1 MKIVVE
7 YSKNEV
13 TSVKELIE
21 VYNRKLGGKKE
32 EEASK
37 KDVAETRMV
46 GNNFRSVTIVDGS
59 YHTKVKVGPELI
71 EEMCGLMVEHADEI
85 IGIGKAAITLLKAV
99 PGLRTLLKASNV
111 IMEKNLGIK
120 NVVVTERKKTA

>member
-32 EEASK
+32 EDE
-37 KDVAETRMV
+37 KDVAEIRMV
-46 GNNFRSVTIVDGS
+46 GNNFSSVTIVDGG

-99 PGLRTLLKASNV
+99 PGLKTLLKASNA

>member
-7 YSKNEV
+7 YDEKETN
-13 TSVKELIE
+13 SVKELIR
-21 VYNRKLGGKKE
+21 VYNHKLGGKQE

-37 KDVAETRMV
+37 KDVAEIRMV
-46 GNNFRSVTIVDGS
+46 GNNFRSVTIVDGG
-59 YHTKVKVGPELI
+59 YYTKVKVGPELI
-71 EEMCGLMVEHADEI
+71 EEMCGLMTKHADEI
-85 IGIGKAAITLLKAV
+85 IGIGKAAIMLLKAV
-99 PGLRTLLKASNV
+99 PGLKALLKDSNA

>member
-7 YSKNEV
+7 YDEKETS
-13 TSVKELIE
+13 SVKELIE
-21 VYNRKLGGKKE
+21 VYNRKLGGKEE

-37 KDVAETRMV
+37 KDVAEIRMV
-46 GNNFRSVTIVDGS
+46 GNNFRSVTIVDGG
-59 YHTKVKVGPELI
+59 YHTKVKVGPEFV

-85 IGIGKAAITLLKAV
+85 IGIGQAAIMLLKAV
-99 PGLRTLLKASNV
+99 PGLKALLKASNV

>member
-7 YSKNEV
+7 YDKSE
-13 TSVKELIE
+13 TDSVKELIE

-32 EEASK
+32 EETSK
-37 KDVAETRMV
+37 KDIAEIRMV
-46 GNNFRSVTIVDGS
+46 GNNFRSVTIVDGG

-99 PGLRTLLKASNV
+99 PGLRTLLKASNA

-120 NVVVTERKKTA
+120 NVVVTEKKKTA

>member
-13 TSVKELIE
+13 TSAKELIE
-21 VYNRKLGGKKE
+21 VYNRKLGEKKE
-32 EEASK
+32 EDE
-37 KDVAETRMV
+37 KDIAEIRMV
-46 GNNFRSVTIVDGS
+46 GNNFRSVTTVDGG
-59 YHTKVKVGPELI
+59 YHTEMEVGPELI
-71 EEMCGLMVEHADEI
+71 EEMSGLMAEHADEI
-85 IGIGKAAITLLKAV
+85 IGIGKAAIMLLKAV
-99 PGLRTLLKASNV
+99 PGLKTLLKASNA

>member
-7 YSKNEV
+7 YDEKETS
-13 TSVKELIE
+13 SVKELIR

-32 EEASK
+32 EEACK
-37 KDVAETRMV
+37 KDVAEIRMV
-46 GNNFRSVTIVDGS
+46 GNNFRSVTIIDGG

-71 EEMCGLMVEHADEI
+71 EEMCGLMTKHADEI
-85 IGIGKAAITLLKAV
+85 IGIGKAAIMLLKAV
-99 PGLRTLLKASNV
+99 PGLKALLKASNA

>member
-7 YSKNEV
+7 YDEKETS
-13 TSVKELIE
+13 SVKELIR

-37 KDVAETRMV
+37 KDVAEIRMV
-46 GNNFRSVTIVDGS
+46 GNNFRSVTIIDGG
-59 YHTKVKVGPELI
+59 YCTKVKVGPELI
-71 EEMCGLMVEHADEI
+71 EEMCGLMTKHADEI
-85 IGIGKAAITLLKAV
+85 IGIGKAAIMLLKAV
-99 PGLRTLLKASNV
+99 PGLKALLKASNA
-111 IMEKNLGIK
+111 IMEKKLGIK

>member
-7 YSKNEV
+7 YDEKETS
-13 TSVKELIE
+13 SVKELIR

-37 KDVAETRMV
+37 KDVAEIRMV
-46 GNNFRSVTIVDGS
+46 GNNFRSVTIIDGG
-59 YHTKVKVGPELI
+59 YCTKVKVGAEFI
-71 EEMCGLMVEHADEI
+71 EEMCGLMTKHADEI
-85 IGIGKAAITLLKAV
+85 IGIGKAAIMLLKAV
-99 PGLRTLLKASNV
+99 PGLRALLKASNA

>member
-7 YSKNEV
+7 YDEKETS
-13 TSVKELIE
+13 SVKELIE
-21 VYNRKLGGKKE
+21 VYNRKLGGKEE

-37 KDVAETRMV
+37 KDVAEIRMV
-46 GNNFRSVTIVDGS
+46 GNNFRSVTIVDGG
-59 YHTKVKVGPELI
+59 YHTKVKVGPEFV

-85 IGIGKAAITLLKAV
+85 IGIGKAAIMLLKAV
-99 PGLRTLLKASNV
+99 PGLKALLKASNV

>member
-7 YSKNEV
+7 YDEKETN
-13 TSVKELIE
+13 SVKELIR
-21 VYNRKLGGKKE
+21 VYNHKLGGKK

-37 KDVAETRMV
+37 KDVAEIRMV
-46 GNNFRSVTIVDGS
+46 GNNFRSVTIVDGG
-59 YHTKVKVGPELI
+59 YHTKVKVGPEFV

-85 IGIGKAAITLLKAV
+85 IGIGKAAIMLLKAV
-99 PGLRTLLKASNV
+99 PGLKALLKDSNA

>member
-7 YSKNEV
+7 YSKNE
-13 TSVKELIE
+13 TDSVKELIE

-32 EEASK
+32 EADK
-37 KDVAETRMV
+37 KDVAEIRMV
-46 GNNFRSVTIVDGS
+46 GNNFRSVTIVDGG

-71 EEMCGLMVEHADEI
+71 KEMCGLMVEHADEI
-85 IGIGKAAITLLKAV
+85 IGISKTAILLLKAV
-99 PGLRTLLKASNV
+99 PGLKTLLKASNA

>member
-7 YSKNEV
+7 YDEKETS
-13 TSVKELIE
+13 SVKELIE

-32 EEASK
+32 EETSK
-37 KDVAETRMV
+37 KDIAEIRMV
-46 GNNFRSVTIVDGS
+46 GNNFRSVTIIDEG

-85 IGIGKAAITLLKAV
+85 IGIGKAAIMLLKAV
-99 PGLRTLLKASNV
+99 PGLKALLKASNA

-120 NVVVTERKKTA
+120 NVVVTEKKKTA

>member
-7 YSKNEV
+7 YDEKETN
-13 TSVKELIE
+13 SVKELIR
-21 VYNRKLGGKKE
+21 VYNHKLGGKKE

-37 KDVAETRMV
+37 KDVAEIRMV
-46 GNNFRSVTIVDGS
+46 GNNFRSVTIVDGG
-59 YHTKVKVGPELI
+59 YHTKVKVGPEFV

-85 IGIGKAAITLLKAV
+85 IGIGKAAIMLLKAV
-99 PGLRTLLKASNV
+99 PGLKTLLKASNA

>member
-7 YSKNEV
+7 YDEKETS
-13 TSVKELIE
+13 SVKELIR

-37 KDVAETRMV
+37 KDVAEIRMV
-46 GNNFRSVTIVDGS
+46 GNNFRSVTIVDGG
-59 YHTKVKVGPELI
+59 YHAKVKVGPEFV

-85 IGIGKAAITLLKAV
+85 IGIGKAAIMLLKAV
-99 PGLRTLLKASNV
+99 PGLKALLKASDA
-111 IMEKNLGIK
+111 IMGKNLRIK
-120 NVVVTERKKTA
+120 KVVGTERKKTA

>member
-7 YSKNEV
+7 YSKNE
-13 TSVKELIE
+13 TDTVKELIE

-32 EEASK
+32 KADK
-37 KDVAETRMV
+37 KDVAEIRVV
-46 GNNFRSVTIVDGS
+46 GNNFSSVTIVDGG
-59 YHTKVKVGPELI
+59 YHTKVKVGPEFI

-85 IGIGKAAITLLKAV
+85 IGIGKAAIMLLKAV
-99 PGLRTLLKASNV
+99 PGLKTLLKASNA

>member
-7 YSKNEV
+7 YDKSETN
-13 TSVKELIE
+13 SVKELIE
-21 VYNRKLGGKKE
+21 VYNRKLGREKE
-32 EEASK
+32 KADK
-37 KDVAETRMV
+37 KDVAEIRVV
-46 GNNFRSVTIVDGS
+46 GNNFRSVTIVDGG

-85 IGIGKAAITLLKAV
+85 IGIGKAAILLLKAV
-99 PGLRTLLKASNV
+99 PGLRTLLKASNA

>member
-7 YSKNEV
+7 YSKNE
-13 TSVKELIE
+13 TDSVKELIR
-21 VYNRKLGGKKE
+21 VYNRKLGVKE
-32 EEASK
+32 EEADK
-37 KDVAETRMV
+37 KDVAEIRMV
-46 GNNFRSVTIVDGS
+46 GNNFRSVTIVDEG

-71 EEMCGLMVEHADEI
+71 EEMCGLMTEHADEI
-85 IGIGKAAITLLKAV
+85 IGIGKAAIMLLKAV
-99 PGLRTLLKASNV
+99 PGVRTLLKASNA

>member
-7 YSKNEV
+7 YSKNE
-13 TSVKELIE
+13 TDSVKELIE
-21 VYNRKLGGKKE
+21 VYNRKLGEKKE
-32 EEASK
+32 EADK
-37 KDVAETRMV
+37 KDVAEIRMV
-46 GNNFRSVTIVDGS
+46 GNNFRSVTIVDGG

-99 PGLRTLLKASNV
+99 PGLKTLLKASNA

>member
-7 YSKNEV
+7 YSKNE
-13 TSVKELIE
+13 TDSVKELIE

-32 EEASK
+32 EADK
-37 KDVAETRMV
+37 KDVAEIRVV
-46 GNNFRSVTIVDGS
+46 GNNFRSVTIVDGG
-59 YHTKVKVGPELI
+59 YHTEVEVGPELI
-71 EEMCGLMVEHADEI
+71 EEMSGLMVEHADEI
-85 IGIGKAAITLLKAV
+85 MGIGKAAITLLKAV
-99 PGLRTLLKASNV
+99 PGLRTLLKASNA

>member
-7 YSKNEV
+7 YNKNE
-13 TSVKELIE
+13 TDSVKELIE

-32 EEASK
+32 EETSK
-37 KDVAETRMV
+37 KDVAEIRMV
-46 GNNFRSVTIVDGS
+46 GNNFRSVTIIDEG

-85 IGIGKAAITLLKAV
+85 IGIGKAAIMLLKAV
-99 PGLRTLLKASNV
+99 PGLKALLKASNA

-120 NVVVTERKKTA
+120 NVVVTEKKKTA

>member
-7 YSKNEV
+7 YDEKETS
-13 TSVKELIE
+13 SVKELIR

-32 EEASK
+32 EETSK
-37 KDVAETRMV
+37 KDVAEIRMV
-46 GNNFRSVTIVDGS
+46 GNNFRSVTIIDGG
-59 YHTKVKVGPELI
+59 YCTKMKMGPEFI

-85 IGIGKAAITLLKAV
+85 IGIGKAAIMLLKAV
-99 PGLRTLLKASNV
+99 PGLRTLLKASNA

>member
-7 YSKNEV
+7 YDKSETN
-13 TSVKELIE
+13 SVKELIE

-32 EEASK
+32 EDE
-37 KDVAETRMV
+37 KDIAEIRMI
-46 GNNFRSVTIVDGS
+46 GNNFRSVTTIDGG
-59 YHTKVKVGPELI
+59 YRTEMEVGPELI
-71 EEMCGLMVEHADEI
+71 EEMCGLMAEHADEI

-99 PGLRTLLKASNV
+99 PGLKTLLKASNA

>member
-7 YSKNEV
+7 YSKNE
-13 TSVKELIE
+13 TDSVKELIE

-32 EEASK
+32 EADK
-37 KDVAETRMV
+37 KDVAEIRMV
-46 GNNFRSVTIVDGS
+46 GNNFRSVTIVDGG

-71 EEMCGLMVEHADEI
+71 EEMCGLMTKHADEI

-99 PGLRTLLKASNV
+99 PGLRTLLKASNA

>member
-7 YSKNEV
+7 YDEKETS
-13 TSVKELIE
+13 SVKELIG

-32 EEASK
+32 EEVSK
-37 KDVAETRMV
+37 KDVAEIRMV
-46 GNNFRSVTIVDGS
+46 GNNFRSVTIVDEG

-71 EEMCGLMVEHADEI
+71 EEMCGLMTEHADEI

>member
-7 YSKNEV
+7 YSKNE
-13 TSVKELIE
+13 TDSVKELIE

-32 EEASK
+32 EADK
-37 KDVAETRMV
+37 KDVAEIRMV
-46 GNNFRSVTIVDGS
+46 GNNFRSVTIVDEG
-59 YHTKVKVGPELI
+59 YHTKVKVGPEFI
-71 EEMCGLMVEHADEI
+71 EEMCGLITEHADEI

>member
-7 YSKNEV
+7 YDEKETS
-13 TSVKELIE
+13 SVKELIR

-37 KDVAETRMV
+37 KDVAEIRMV
-46 GNNFRSVTIVDGS
+46 GNNFRSVTIIDGG
-59 YHTKVKVGPELI
+59 YYTKVKVGAEFI
-71 EEMCGLMVEHADEI
+71 EEMSGLMTKHADEI
-85 IGIGKAAITLLKAV
+85 IGIGKAAIMLLKAV
-99 PGLRTLLKASNV
+99 PGLKALLKASNA